1 MSRLRD
7 KLCVVIGG
15 ASGIGAGVAKRFAM
29 EGAYVVLA
37 DINAEGA
44 ERVTEEIRLAGGRG
58 ERHVVDA
65 ADERQIVALFEQ
77 IGRQYGKV
85 DVLQTNTF
93 WAEAKN
99 AEETSLAEWNKCM
112 DVTLTAPFLCSKY
125 VIPLMKNGGGSIIH
139 TASVGG
145 VVAFRDHVAYTV
157 AKAGLI
163 HLCKSIAV
171 DFAEHQIRSNAICP
185 GIIDTPATR
194 ANDTEELRKLRM
206 GKTLAG
212 RYGTPDDIAAAAVY
226 LAGDESSFV
235 TGTAMMIDSGWSIL

>member
-7 KLCVVIGG
+7 KIIVVVGG

-29 EGAYVVLA
+29 EGGYVVIA

-44 ERVTEEIRLAGGRG
+44 EIVAKEIRSMGGRC
-58 ERHVVDA
+58 ESQPVVA
-65 ADERQIVALFEQ
+65 ANERQIVGLFEYV
-77 IGRQYGKV
+77 GRQLGEI
-85 DVLQTNTF
+85 DVLLTSTF

-99 AEETSLAEWNKCM
+99 AEETTLAEWNKCM
-112 DVTLTAPFLCSKY
+112 NVTLTAPFLCSKY
-125 VIPLMKNGGGSIIH
+125 AIPLMKAGGGAIIH
-139 TASVGG
+139 IASVGG

-171 DFAEHQIRSNAICP
+171 DFASYRIRCNAICP

-194 ANDTEELRKLRM
+194 ENDTEELRKVRM

-226 LAGDESSFV
+226 LAGDESAFV
-235 TGTAMMIDSGWSIL
+235 TGTAMMVDSGWSII

>member
-7 KLCVVIGG
+7 KICVVVGG
-15 ASGIGAGVAKRFAM
+15 ASGIGAGVAKRFAK
-29 EGAYVVLA
+29 EGAFVVIA
-37 DINAEGA
+37 DIQAEGG
-44 ERVTEEIRLAGGRG
+44 ERVTEEIRSAGGQG
-58 ERHVVDA
+58 EWHAVNA
-65 ADERQIVALFEQ
+65 ADERQMIALFEHV
-77 IGRQYGKV
+77 GRQYRKV

-99 AEETSLAEWNKCM
+99 AEETTLAEWNKCM

-125 VIPLMKNGGGSIIH
+125 AIPLMKNGGGSIIH

-145 VVAFRDHVAYTV
+145 VVAFRNHVAYTV

-171 DFAEHQIRSNAICP
+171 DFAEYHIRCNAICP

-194 ANDTEELRKLRM
+194 ANDTEELRKVRM
-206 GKTLAG
+206 SKTLSG

-235 TGTAMMIDSGWSIL
+235 TGTAMMIDSGWSII